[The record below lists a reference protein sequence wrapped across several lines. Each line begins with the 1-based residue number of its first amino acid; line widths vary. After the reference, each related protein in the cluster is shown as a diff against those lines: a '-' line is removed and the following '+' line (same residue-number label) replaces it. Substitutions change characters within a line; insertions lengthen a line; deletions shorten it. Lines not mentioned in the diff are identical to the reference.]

1 METGWIKQGW
11 IISFPGHNAAMHS
24 SFISSSAP
32 QQEIVVD
39 AFFVKHA
46 RQSFYILFKRLAF
59 LENLHKASLQ
69 PIFENKESMNSKLYF
84 YEETGPQRSQK
95 EPKRSQM
102 MKKELKWNIY
112 SNTMF
117 ENLPK
122 CLIWI
127 FQLAFSTNFLSI
139 KKWPVW

>member
-1 METGWIKQGW
+1 M
-11 IISFPGHNAAMHS
+11 
-24 SFISSSAP
+24 
-32 QQEIVVD
+32 D

-102 MKKELKWNIY
+102 LKKETFIQTQCLKISQNVSFGFFNWHFPPIFCPLK
-112 SNTMF
+112 SDLSGNT
-117 ENLPK
+117 
-122 CLIWI
+122 
-127 FQLAFSTNFLSI
+127 
-139 KKWPVW
+139 V